1 MSKLDDQL
9 LFSFS
14 IEADEKQARRA
25 ESLMRKIHGMR
36 TVTVLPEK
44 AAILR
49 MHALFRLRC
58 DISERDGILHFINA
72 LDARLLMIRPLW
84 VAFEVVGTPS
94 EVEGIYQSALG
105 YGLVDQVS
113 SSSIFMASGVVTNG
127 NSERFA
133 DDNLIAESN

>member
-9 LFSFS
+9 MFSFS
-14 IEADEKQARRA
+14 VEGDEKQARSA
-25 ESLMRKIHGMR
+25 KSLMWKIHGMR
-36 TVTVLPEK
+36 TVTVLPEE
-44 AAILR
+44 AAMLR

-58 DISERDGILHFINA
+58 DISERGGLLHFINA

-113 SSSIFMASGVVTNG
+113 SSSIFMASGVVTSG
-127 NSERFA
+127 SSERVA
-133 DDNLIAESN
+133 DDDLIVESS